1 MRRCVAE
8 APGRRFAAADDFG
21 YHQTN
26 TGPREV
32 TMAVADSGGI
42 SFIDALRG
50 RVDDILDNCTRCG
63 ECVRACPMIEPAGL
77 DPEDAVD
84 IVVGVLDLLAGGPGS
99 KDAERWA
106 QVCTNSGKCIPACDD
121 GVNPRFMVNMARITA
136 KAKVGPDVIRRGAQ
150 QYFTSM
156 ARSTRTIARLLLPPE
171 VLARISRP
179 LRAADEYDEGPEIV
193 FYTGCNVIKTP
204 HIALLV
210 LEVLD
215 ALGVRYE
222 VMGGNALCCG
232 IQQFKR
238 GDAKTAGR
246 VSFNTIERLSRPGA
260 GRVIAWCP
268 SCQIQ
273 MAEVAMPAYQ
283 DSFGA
288 VPFDMNPIAEFFAER
303 LDDLC
308 RLFVHPVN
316 KRVALQE
323 RSALPNVM
331 AAIKKV
337 LGAIPGLELIELD
350 VPVLSTQ
357 ASHLSVLPEFK
368 AKLREREFA
377 AAASAGVT
385 TFASIFHACH
395 RELITYQPE
404 VSFELIN
411 FMELIGESMGIH
423 IPDLYKRLR
432 LIGDIDAMIADSTDL
447 IAAHGLDL
455 DTVRDVLA
463 QDMAG
468 GG

>member
-1 MRRCVAE
+1 M
-8 APGRRFAAADDFG
+8 
-21 YHQTN
+21 
-26 TGPREV
+26 
-32 TMAVADSGGI
+32 
-42 SFIDALRG
+42 
-50 RVDDILDNCTRCG
+50 
-63 ECVRACPMIEPAGL
+63 
-77 DPEDAVD
+77 
-84 IVVGVLDLLAGGPGS
+84 
-99 KDAERWA
+99 
-106 QVCTNSGKCIPACDD
+106 
-121 GVNPRFMVNMARITA
+121 
-136 KAKVGPDVIRRGAQ
+136 
-150 QYFTSM
+150 SM
-156 ARSTRTIARLLLPPE
+156 ARSTRVISRLLLPPE
-171 VLARISRP
+171 ILARISPKLRP
-179 LRAADEYDEGPEIV
+179 ADEYEEAPDIV

-222 VMGGNALCCG
+222 VMGGNAICCG

-238 GDAKTAGR
+238 GDARTAGR

-260 GRVIAWCP
+260 ARVVAWCP

-273 MAEVAMPAYQ
+273 MAEVAMPAWR
-283 DSFGA
+283 DSFGET
-288 VPFDMNPIAEFFAER
+288 PFDMNPIAEFFAER
-303 LDDLC
+303 LDDL
-308 RLFVHPVN
+308 RKLFIHPVN

-331 AAIKKV
+331 AAIKQV
-337 LGAIPGLELIELD
+337 LGAVPGLELVELD

-377 AAASAGVT
+377 AAAAAGVT

-395 RELITYQPE
+395 RELITYQPQ
-404 VSFELIN
+404 VSFELVN
-411 FMELIGESMGIH
+411 FMELIGESMGID

-432 LIGDIDAMIADSTDL
+432 LIGDIDAMVADSADL